1 MCSTS
6 VFPPIYLIRV
16 CVCMSVSDTP
26 FVHRIPEILLEGSDV
41 WTTIEQEEDLEEIQ
55 RILQTFIF
63 SVIMQRVHH
72 LIMEVCVC
80 VSLSLLLKTPTY
92 KVKHASMYES
102 AGCLGLK
109 HKNGIT
115 RKGRITHL
123 SLSHSSVGVGCYVL
137 MHAREMVVGFTC
149 CSRHL
154 SPPHS
159 YPAWSYHQGR
169 PWQQNLSFEVSH
181 TTHTHTHSTHILV
194 TTSIH
199 LMQVTSPLSLQGG
212 LFPLL
217 SSGHFLLYTL
227 SWTNKVRPAT
237 AVRCGR
243 FALALSTSERQ

>member
-1 MCSTS
+1 M
-6 VFPPIYLIRV
+6 Y
-16 CVCMSVSDTP
+16 DTP

-123 SLSHSSVGVGCYVL
+123 SLSLIPQSVWVAMFSCTPGKWLLGLRVV
-137 MHAREMVVGFTC
+137 HATSVHLTRTQPGRTIRVVPGN
-149 CSRHL
+149 R
-154 SPPHS
+154 
-159 YPAWSYHQGR
+159 
-169 PWQQNLSFEVSH
+169 
-181 TTHTHTHSTHILV
+181 I
-194 TTSIH
+194 
-199 LMQVTSPLSLQGG
+199 SPL
-212 LFPLL
+212 
-217 SSGHFLLYTL
+217 
-227 SWTNKVRPAT
+227 K
-237 AVRCGR
+237 
-243 FALALSTSERQ
+243 